1 MQIFPL
7 SFIPTPFDFLKLNL
21 VWRRQIQIMK
31 KSKFNENF
39 LKVSKINRYSNT
51 KQFENYEC
59 LSKHEQFRPKFENLT
74 DLNRS
79 TI

>member
-1 MQIFPL
+1 
-7 SFIPTPFDFLKLNL
+7 
-21 VWRRQIQIMK
+21 MK
-31 KSKFNENF
+31 KSKINENF

-51 KQFENYEC
+51 KQSENYEC
-59 LSKHEQFRPKFENLT
+59 LSKHDQFRPKFENLT